1 MSVKCFGLF
10 WRRDEIDWNPGGGAK
25 GGFRLLGHR
34 YENKPVLRVADF
46 CDQLG
51 IYILYG
57 NTGPYYVGLTKTG
70 KLGGRLK
77 NHTEDEH
84 KEKWVQ
90 FSWFGFR
97 RVLTGKDVNGLRNL
111 GSMAEVE
118 LGNPV
123 SDITDLEALLI
134 RAMGLHNKNQPKFK
148 SAEEWKQVKRDDV
161 KDFMDKISN

>member
-1 MSVKCFGLF
+1 VT
-10 WRRDEIDWNPGGGAK
+10 D
-25 GGFRLLGHR
+25 FR
-34 YENKPVLRVADF
+34 
-46 CDQLG
+46 DQLG

-57 NTGPYYVGLTKTG
+57 NTGPYYVGLAKTG
-70 KLGGRLK
+70 ELGSRLK

-97 RVLTGKDVNGLRNL
+97 RVLAGKDRNGLRNL

-118 LGNPV
+118 LGNPI

-148 SAEEWKQVKRDDV
+148 SAERWEQVKLDDV
-161 KDFMDKISN
+161 EDFMRKIAN

>member
-1 MSVKCFGLF
+1 MSM
-10 WRRDEIDWNPGGGAK
+10 
-25 GGFRLLGHR
+25 
-34 YENKPVLRVADF
+34 
-46 CDQLG
+46 
-51 IYILYG
+51 
-57 NTGPYYVGLTKTG
+57 
-70 KLGGRLK
+70 
-77 NHTEDEH
+77 
-84 KEKWVQ
+84 
-90 FSWFGFR
+90 
-97 RVLTGKDVNGLRNL
+97 GLRNL